1 MGYLKTKTH
10 ISWVL
15 TAICIGFLGGVAL
28 STVIGEIEQP
38 TAWLVL
44 AIICTLTA
52 TISRWRLLIPVAIVA
67 GCSFGVWRSAPLLA
81 DLDRYKQHI
90 GNEVSVIGIVAD
102 DPTISRR
109 DITVNLTDIAL
120 SDGVTEGQLPGKLW
134 ITIAGGAK
142 EDIRRYDQ
150 IQIVGTLDSGFGS
163 YVATIRRAKLVEV
176 NSLISN
182 DPMGEVR
189 TKFGS
194 QLSKVMDVNQV
205 GLGMGLLTGQKSA
218 LDDDLQTAF
227 VAASLTH
234 ILVAS
239 GYNLTVLIRFARRL
253 LGKKSRLLALII
265 SATLVVL
272 FANMTGLS
280 ASMNRAML
288 VALTSLLLWYVGRR
302 AHPAVLLSVS
312 AAITIAINP
321 TQLWGDVGWYLSFGS
336 FAGVIIL
343 APLVSDL
350 VNSSNSLVQILIETG
365 CAQAATIPIVA
376 LFMGNVSVVGL
387 LTNILVLPL
396 LPLAMLLTFIAGIAA
411 TILPLT
417 LAGVLAQPATWLLD
431 FIIGVAKWGGQ
442 LPFASVEFQPDV
454 ALVITYYAIL
464 MVLAVGLKIYT
475 DHNFYGDN
483 MIE

>member
-1 MGYLKTKTH
+1 MSYLKTKTH

-15 TAICIGFLGGVAL
+15 TAICVGFLGGVVL
-28 STVIGEIEQP
+28 STVIREIEP
-38 TAWLVL
+38 PIIWLAL
-44 AIICTLTA
+44 AIICILTA
-52 TISRWRLLIPVAIVA
+52 TISRWRLLIPVAIMA
-67 GCSFGVWRSAPLLA
+67 GCLLGVWRSVPLLA
-81 DLDRYKQHI
+81 DLDNYKQYI
-90 GNEVSVIGIVAD
+90 GNEVTIVGTIAD
-102 DPTISRR
+102 DPTVNRR

-120 SDGVTEGQLPGKLW
+120 SDGVTEKQLSGKLW
-134 ITIAGGAK
+134 ITITSGAK
-142 EDIRRYDQ
+142 ANIRRYDQ
-150 IQIVGTLDSGFGS
+150 VQIIGTLDSGFGS
-163 YVATIRRAKLVEV
+163 YVAIMRRAKLVQI
-176 NSLISN
+176 NSLTGS

-189 TKFGS
+189 ARFNK
-194 QLSKVMDVNQV
+194 QLSKVMDSNQV

-253 LGKKSRLLALII
+253 LGKRSRLLALII

-288 VALTSLLLWYVGRR
+288 VALISLLLWYVGRR
-302 AHPAVLLSVS
+302 AHPIVLLSVS

-343 APLVSDL
+343 APLVNDL
-350 VNSSNSLVQILIETG
+350 VSSRNGLVQILIETG

-376 LFMGNVSVVGL
+376 LFMGNISIVGL

-417 LAGVLAQPATWLLD
+417 LAGIMVQPATWLLD

-442 LPFASVEFQPDV
+442 LPFASVEFRPDM

-464 MVLAVGLKIYT
+464 MVLAVGLKVYT
-475 DHNFYGDN
+475 GHNFYGDN